1 MRYVTETRLKLL
13 EDLFLTIPDR
23 KDRSYALHLL
33 NSIRADIDDNYA
45 EIQRPIQV
53 SGISRWSDRRNITD

>member
-13 EDLFLTIPDR
+13 EDLFQTIPDR

-33 NSIRADIDDNYA
+33 NSIRADIDNNYA

-53 SGISRWSDRRNITD
+53 SGSSRWSDRRDITE

>member
-13 EDLFLTIPDR
+13 EDLCHSIPDR

-33 NSIRADIDDNYA
+33 DSIRADIDNNYA

-53 SGISRWSDRRNITD
+53 SGMSRWSDARNITD